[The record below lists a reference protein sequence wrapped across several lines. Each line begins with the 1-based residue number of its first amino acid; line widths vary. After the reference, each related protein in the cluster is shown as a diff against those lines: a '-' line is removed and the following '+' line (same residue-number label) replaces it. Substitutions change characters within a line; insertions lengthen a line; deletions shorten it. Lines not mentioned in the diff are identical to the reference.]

1 MVPSCKDNSEKL
13 RPLNLV
19 LKSTICTP
27 KVVIDDDYVQKQY
40 CENGLNM
47 TQISKLLNTSR
58 HKIKASLVRSGVEF
72 NLSWKQ
78 KEALRHK
85 KYGYKRERKKT
96 VEHKAEQRAINA
108 VREMRG
114 KGLSYQEIA
123 DILHQMKIPTKTC
136 GKRWTKGMVRNIF
149 VKYASNQSAKS

>member
-1 MVPSCKDNSEKL
+1 MVPRRSDNTEKL

-19 LKSTICTP
+19 LKSTIYTP
-27 KVVIDDDYVQKQY
+27 KLVIDDDYVQKQY
-40 CENGLNM
+40 CENSLNM
-47 TQISKLLNTSR
+47 TQIAKLLNTSR
-58 HKIKASLVRSGVEF
+58 HKIKASLIRSGVEF
-72 NLSWKQ
+72 DLSAKQ

-96 VEHKAEQRAINA
+96 VVHKAEQRAINA
-108 VREMRG
+108 IKEMRD

-123 DILHQMKIPTKTC
+123 DILHQIKVPTKTN

-149 VKYASNQSAKS
+149 IKKN